1 METEELPYLAGLG
14 RPNSEAK
21 RRVASAMNPSPGV
34 SSWSVRYFTNSSS
47 RPPGTKLTSILTGDG
62 PCASVLDRVPLVML
76 TRRGKTAQFAC
87 VLEPV
92 VKGKEPAVTTVETGE
107 ATEGIRVTIRNGSET
122 DTITLRDDNT
132 FTVRTGGKAVLE
144 GK

>member
-1 METEELPYLAGLG
+1 VGDHPHVWWSYLRNQRTGA
-14 RPNSEAK
+14 
-21 RRVASAMNPSPGV
+21 ASGAVRLTFVGKDVTTHLTAAAPTATNRT
-34 SSWSVRYFTNSSS
+34 SV
-47 RPPGTKLTSILTGDG
+47 LTGDG

-76 TRRGKTAQFAC
+76 TRHGKTAQFAC

-92 VKGKEPAVTTVETGE
+92 AKGKEPAVTTVETGE
-107 ATEGIRVTIRNGSET
+107 VTEGIRVTIRNGSET